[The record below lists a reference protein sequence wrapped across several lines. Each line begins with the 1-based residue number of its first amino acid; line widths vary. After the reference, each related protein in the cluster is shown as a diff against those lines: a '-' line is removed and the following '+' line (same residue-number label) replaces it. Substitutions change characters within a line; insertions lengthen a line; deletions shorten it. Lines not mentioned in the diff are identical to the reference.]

1 MNWSPTSGQSPTSV
15 QCERPNLA
23 RNEWEEGLRREVMA
37 LLTKDSSSIRDEI
50 QDRVDGILLRTTLE
64 ATGGNISRASGL
76 LGISRPTLRTRM
88 RQLRIEGIR

>member
-1 MNWSPTSGQSPTSV
+1 
-15 QCERPNLA
+15 
-23 RNEWEEGLRREVMA
+23 MA

-50 QDRVDGILLRTTLE
+50 QNRVDGILLRTTLE